1 MKNVN
6 VILLYFKLMKELCD
20 IIMALIEYIPWLVV
34 AYSVHVVCKNKPS
47 KMFISFMDKLKIE
60 TTK

>member
-1 MKNVN
+1 
-6 VILLYFKLMKELCD
+6 MKELCD